1 MSVFFTDQGYHGYI
15 IKLSNLKPS
24 PNKIKY
30 YNALAHDDVK
40 EKQSKF
46 I

>member
-1 MSVFFTDQGYHGYI
+1 MSVFFTDQGCHGYI
-15 IKLSNLKPS
+15 FELTNLKPA

-30 YNALAHDDVK
+30 YNALVRDDVK